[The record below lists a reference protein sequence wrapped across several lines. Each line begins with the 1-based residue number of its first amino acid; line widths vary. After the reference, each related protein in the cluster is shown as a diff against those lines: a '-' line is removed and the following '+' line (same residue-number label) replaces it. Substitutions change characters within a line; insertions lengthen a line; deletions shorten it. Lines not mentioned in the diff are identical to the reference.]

1 MVARHTNTIRGEIMT
16 LCKPKN
22 IENFICVTSD
32 ISIILSKLGFIP
44 THREVGF
51 DRIYFLKNEGII
63 KEVGK
68 LGVQT

>member
-1 MVARHTNTIRGEIMT
+1 MVATHTNTIRGEIMI

-32 ISIILSKLGFIP
+32 ISLSLHKLGFIP
-44 THREVGF
+44 MYREVGF
-51 DRIYFLKNEGII
+51 DKIYFLKNEEII
-63 KEVGK
+63 GEVKK